1 MTFDLNSGEIMTK
14 KFIFFVSL
22 IVFVAGC
29 TTKPA
34 VKSDKEYQH
43 ALEESKKNKDKKL
56 DFLADEKLPNEE
68 YVPSDSTSL
77 NKETAEFP
85 EVPPTKPAKYRIQIF
100 AGSPANAFKNFSKF
114 GTDNP
119 GLEVYMINDKNENL
133 WKVWVGGF
141 NNKPQA
147 DSAKQKLIEGGYP
160 DSWVSEMKAAEETK
174 TEAINLFW
182 VQVGSFQNDAAAQK
196 IKNDLESKQ
205 TDKVIIKK
213 TDTAWKVWIGGL
225 ADRAACETLKKKIG
239 ELGYQGA
246 FIVQGGE

>member
-1 MTFDLNSGEIMTK
+1 MTFDFNSGEIMTK
-14 KFIFFVSL
+14 KFIFSVSL

-34 VKSDKEYQH
+34 VKSDKEYQQ
-43 ALEESKKNKDKKL
+43 ALEESEKNKDKKL

-68 YVPSDSTSL
+68 YVPSDSASTDHH
-77 NKETAEFP
+77 TEFQ

-100 AGSPANAFKNFSKF
+100 AGSPANAFKNFSKY
-114 GTDNP
+114 G
-119 GLEVYMINDKNENL
+119 GEHSGAEVYMINDKSENL

-141 NNKPQA
+141 NSKPEA
-147 DSAKQKLIEGGYP
+147 DSAKQKLIESGYP
-160 DSWVSEMKAAEETK
+160 DSWVSEMKVSHESKIEMPGMY
-174 TEAINLFW
+174 W
-182 VQVGSFQNDAAAQK
+182 VQVGSFQSDAAAQK

-225 ADRAACETLKKKIG
+225 ADRTACEALKKKIG